1 MTKSIK
7 VELSYCREC
16 GVDTR
21 IEGIVN
27 RVPFYGEKVDMYTC
41 GPCMDTLDSS
51 IEDSWDIDRFNDYL
65 IERIEYVDSKY
76 PQASR
81 IRELLETVSD
91 IENVNTYKD
100 IEPVLNNIL
109 SI

>member
-1 MTKSIK
+1 MNMT
-7 VELSYCREC
+7 LHYCREC

-21 IEGIVN
+21 IEGFVN
-27 RVPFYGEKVDMYTC
+27 RVPFYGEKVDMYNC

-65 IERIEYVDSKY
+65 IERIKYVDSKY

-91 IENVNTYKD
+91 IENGNTDQD